1 MMYPAPGFGQV
12 TQTSNQERAEKER
25 LNQMLQN
32 AGISVGDSPY
42 TENLATET
50 QEERGDISGAGIA
63 PPPTPVAGNDLEFA
77 GGNLPAEHNRQELAK
92 QGAQPNFAQA
102 FNTGGSNTTELNTGI
117 SPGSTGVEA
126 ALNVQPSNLVTDQ
139 DVQAQQDRTQ
149 IKDKFMGLSKR
160 YNMDMAM
167 RNA

>member
-42 TENLATET
+42 TENLATEA

-63 PPPTPVAGNDLEFA
+63 PPPNLVAGNDLEFA
-77 GGNLPAEHNRQELAK
+77 GGNLPAEHNRQELAR

-102 FNTGGSNTTELNTGI
+102 FNTGGSSTTELNTGV
-117 SPGSTGVEA
+117 SPSSAGVEA
-126 ALNVQPSNLVTDQ
+126 PLNVQPSNLVTDQ
-139 DVQAQQDRTQ
+139 DVEAQQKRTQ
-149 IKDKFMGLSKR
+149 MKDGFMGLAKR

>member
-1 MMYPAPGFGQV
+1 MYPAPGFGQV
-12 TQTSNQERAEKER
+12 TQTSNKDRAQNER

-42 TENLATET
+42 TDNLATEA

-102 FNTGGSNTTELNTGI
+102 FNTGGSATTELNTGV
-117 SPGSTGVEA
+117 SPTASGVEA
-126 ALNVQPSNLVTDQ
+126 PLNVQPSNLVTDQ
-139 DVQAQQDRTQ
+139 DVEAQQQRTQ
-149 IKDKFMGLSKR
+149 MKDSFMNLAKR
-160 YNMDMAM
+160 YNMDMSM